1 METSENSKKNRTSR
15 EQEKGKT
22 MKIPQVFMDVSL
34 KYYLNGDSYWIQ
46 IKQIKVLKSEIR
58 NTAKNK

>member
-34 KYYLNGDSYWIQ
+34 KDYLNGDSCWTQ
-46 IKQIKVLKSEIR
+46 IKYTIESKR
-58 NTAKNK
+58 NHPLSK